1 MSLIETLAKVGF
13 DWRLALTNLVNFGLI
28 VWLLAKFLWPSIA
41 KAIGERQKLISQ
53 GLDDAESA
61 KQHLAKSQT
70 DYQAKLAQAHQEAQE
85 IIHQADERG
94 QKINQQAQQAAQLEA
109 EELRQR
115 VTKELANE
123 KEKMNAAVRSQSAEL
138 VTAAVEK
145 ILQDKLDAMADDRI
159 IKQAIEALHD

>member
-41 KAIGERQKLISQ
+41 KAIGERQKQINQ

-61 KQHLAKSQT
+61 KQRLAKSQA
-70 DYQAKLAQAHQEAQE
+70 DYQAKLTQAHQEAQE

-94 QKINQQAQQAAQLEA
+94 QKINQQAQQDAQLEA

-115 VTKELANE
+115 VSADLAQE
-123 KEKMNAAVRSQSAEL
+123 KEQMTAAVQRQSAEL

-145 ILQDKLDAMADDRI
+145 ILQEKLGATDDDRI
-159 IKQAIEALHD
+159 IKQAIKSVHG